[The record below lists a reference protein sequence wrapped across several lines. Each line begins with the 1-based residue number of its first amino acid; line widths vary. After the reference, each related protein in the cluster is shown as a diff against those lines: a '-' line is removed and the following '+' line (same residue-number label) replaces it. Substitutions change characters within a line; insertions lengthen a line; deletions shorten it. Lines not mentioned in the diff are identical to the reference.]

1 MANNSEFVE
10 YVLPLADPEATLEM
24 VGGKGASLAR
34 MVSASL
40 PVPDGFHVTTA
51 AYRRFVAENDLQTG
65 ILEALKQVDTNQPA
79 TLESASNAIRELFTE
94 AHMPPDVASAIAQA
108 YAELAGRDPVVA
120 VRSSATAEDLPG
132 ASFAGQQESY
142 LNLQGTAEVLKAVK
156 RCWASLWTG
165 RAIGYRARQG
175 TRIEG
180 LSLAVVVQTLVP
192 AEAAGILFTANPM
205 TGSRD
210 QVLINAAWGLGEAI
224 VGGMVTPDSFTVDK
238 ASGTLVEHQIA
249 DKQVMTAQVNG
260 GTQEQ
265 PVPEDLRRAPVLDD
279 HAAAELAR
287 LGVQIEKIYGM
298 PMDIEWALA
307 DGRFSIVQA
316 RPVTGLFEE
325 AVQLPDQWELPE
337 PKGRYMRTS
346 VVDFMPDPLSPL
358 FSTLGLPVYNESVQ
372 EMMALFTN
380 SKGNFFP
387 DGLVLTIHD
396 YAYYRV
402 NFSAGEWW
410 AMLSKLV
417 PRFPKLIRNG
427 PTHFRETALPE
438 YRARVKKLDQ
448 KPVVEMANTEIWED
462 AQHLL
467 DAAMLHL
474 AILQVDT
481 LGAAAG
487 SEGLFTAIYD
497 RFYKQEGSS
506 PASAFVMGYNTTP
519 ILSEK
524 SLFDLAQ
531 KAQEQ
536 TDLAEYLL
544 GTDANEIAAALQDP
558 KVPEGGE
565 QAAWDEWKA
574 RFLEHQ
580 ATFGHLLY
588 DLDFSKPV
596 PAEDP
601 VPQLK
606 TVQMYLRGE
615 GINPKERQER
625 LSQRRLEAKAQ
636 LLVRARGLRGWAV
649 RKALGWAQT
658 LAEVR
663 EDSIA
668 SIGLAYPRLRVLLKE
683 LGKRFVEAGAF
694 EKPEDIFWLEKE
706 EIEKRLG
713 DLDQGVRFESM
724 QELIDQRKKI
734 RRAERKVAPPA
745 QLPASK
751 TYMGIPVEAFIPGD
765 GGEEGGK
772 LKGVGASAGV
782 VSGVACVLHGPED
795 FEQMKPGGILVAKL
809 TTPAWTPLFAMAAG
823 VVTDIGGP
831 LSHGSIVAREYGIP
845 AVLGTG
851 VATRRIQNG
860 QTVTVDGNQGI
871 VSLT

>member
-1 MANNSEFVE
+1 MTTNSVLPE

-34 MVSASL
+34 MVSAKL

-51 AYRRFVAENDLQTG
+51 AYQRFVAENDLQAG
-65 ILEALKQVDTNQPA
+65 ILEALNQVDTNQPA
-79 TLESASNAIRELFTE
+79 TWESASSAIRGLFSE
-94 AHMPPDVASAIAQA
+94 GHMPPDVASGIAQA
-108 YAELAGRDPVVA
+108 YARLSGRDPVVA

-142 LNLQGTAEVLKAVK
+142 LNVQGTSEVLKAVK

-175 TRIEG
+175 IRLEG
-180 LSLAVVVQTLVP
+180 LSLAVVVQALVP
-192 AEAAGILFTANPM
+192 AEAAGILFTANPV

-238 ASGTLVEHQIA
+238 ASGTLVGSQIA
-249 DKQVMTAQVNG
+249 DKQVMTARVNG

-287 LGVQIEKIYGM
+287 LGVQIEEIYGM

-316 RPVTGLFEE
+316 RPVTGLPDEE
-325 AVQLPDQWELPE
+325 IQTPDQWELPE

-372 EMMALFTN
+372 EMMALFTK
-380 SKGNFFP
+380 SRGDFFP
-387 DGLVLTIHD
+387 GGLVLTIHD

-402 NFSAGEWW
+402 NFSRGEWW

-438 YRARVKKLDQ
+438 YRTRVKELDL
-448 KPVVEMANTEIWED
+448 KPVTEMLTSEIWKN
-462 AQHLL
+462 AQDLL
-467 DAAMLHL
+467 EAAMLYL

-481 LGAAAG
+481 LGASAG
-487 SEGLFTAIYD
+487 SEGLFTTVYN
-497 RFYKQEGSS
+497 RFYKQEES
-506 PASAFVMGYNTTP
+506 PQASAFVMGYNTTP

-524 SLFDLAQ
+524 SLFALAQ
-531 KAQEQ
+531 KAKEWK
-536 TDLAEYLL
+536 DLAEYLM
-544 GTDANEIAAALQDP
+544 GTDANEIAADLQDP
-558 KVPEGGE
+558 GAPEGVE
-565 QAAWDEWKA
+565 KPAWDEWKA
-574 RFLEHQ
+574 RFSEHQ
-580 ATFGHLLY
+580 AAFGHLLF
-588 DLDFSKPV
+588 DLDFSKPL

-606 TVQMYLRGE
+606 AVQMYLRGE
-615 GINPKERQER
+615 GIDPNERQDR
-625 LSQRRLEAKAQ
+625 LATRRLEAKAQ
-636 LLVRARGLRGWAV
+636 LLTRARGLRGWAV
-649 RKALGWAQT
+649 RKALGWAQSM
-658 LAEVR
+658 AEVR
-663 EDSIA
+663 EDSIS
-668 SIGLAYPRLRVLLKE
+668 SIGLAYPRLRILLIE
-683 LGKRFVEAGAF
+683 LGRRFVEAGAF
-694 EKPEDIFWLEKE
+694 ENSEDIFWLEKE
-706 EIEKRLG
+706 EIEKRLD
-713 DLDQGVRFESM
+713 DLDQGIRFESM
-724 QELIDQRKKI
+724 QELIEQRKKI
-734 RRAERKVAPPA
+734 RQAERKVAPPA

-751 TYMGIPVEAFIPGD
+751 TYMGLPVEAFIPGV

-795 FEQMKPGGILVAKL
+795 FNQMKPGGILVAKL

-851 VATRRIQNG
+851 VATHRIQNG
-860 QTVTVDGNQGI
+860 QVVTVDGNQGI
-871 VSLT
+871 VSLS